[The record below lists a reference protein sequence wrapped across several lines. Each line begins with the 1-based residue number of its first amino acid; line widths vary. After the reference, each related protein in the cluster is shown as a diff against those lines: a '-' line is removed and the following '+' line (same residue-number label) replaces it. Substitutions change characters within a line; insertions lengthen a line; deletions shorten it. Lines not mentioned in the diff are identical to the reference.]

1 MKIGNKAAF
10 ARPWSK
16 IKQNPDAPE
25 QVSVAQSGM
34 TLREYYAGQAMQGIC
49 VNAGRNG
56 HTFHEAGELAKEAV
70 KVADALIRA
79 LGNEA

>member
-1 MKIGNKAAF
+1 MKTGNKAAF

-56 HTFHEAGELAKEAV
+56 HKFHEADELAKEAV